1 MNMNLADILLRPLVT
16 EKTMGLRETHNQV
29 AFEVHPSANKIQVR
43 RAVESLFEVK
53 VTGVRMLNVEGKQ
66 KRFGARLGRR
76 KDWKKAI
83 VHLAEGQ
90 SLDLFEGMAEEGG
103 E

>member
-1 MNMNLADILLRPLVT
+1 MKIDIADILLRPLVT
-16 EKTMGLRETHNQV
+16 EKSMGLSEAHNQV

-53 VTGVRMLNVEGKQ
+53 VTGVRVLNMLGKQ
-66 KRFGARLGRR
+66 KRFGARLGKR

-90 SLDLFEGMAEEGG
+90 SLDVFEGMPEMGK
-103 E
+103 

>member
-1 MNMNLADILLRPLVT
+1 MKLNPADILLRPLVT
-16 EKTMGLRETHNQV
+16 EKSMGLSEAHNQV

-43 RAVESLFEVK
+43 QAVETLFDVT
-53 VTGVRMLNVEGKQ
+53 VTGVRVLNMVGKE
-66 KRFGARLGRR
+66 KRFGTRLGRR
-76 KDWKKAI
+76 KNWKKAI

-90 SLDLFEGMAEEGG
+90 SLDVFEGMVEAG

>member
-1 MNMNLADILLRPLVT
+1 MKLNFADILLRPLVT
-16 EKTMGLRETHNQV
+16 EKSMGLSEAHNQV

-43 RAVESLFEVK
+43 QAVETLFDVT
-53 VTGVRMLNVEGKQ
+53 VTGVRVLNMVGKE
-66 KRFGARLGRR
+66 KRFGTRLGRR
-76 KDWKKAI
+76 KNWKKAI

-90 SLDLFEGMAEEGG
+90 SLDVFEGMAEAG

>member
-1 MNMNLADILLRPLVT
+1 MKLNFADILLRPLVT
-16 EKTMGLRETHNQV
+16 EKSMGLNEAYNQV

-43 RAVESLFEVK
+43 QAVEKLFD
-53 VTGVRMLNVEGKQ
+53 VTVTAVRVLNMVGKE
-66 KRFGARLGRR
+66 KRHGARLGRR
-76 KDWKKAI
+76 KNWKKAI

-90 SLDLFEGMAEEGG
+90 SLDVFEGMTEDG